1 MTLFKQRVACA
12 GNRLLLAMTDA
23 TVAHGWRVGQVVVGS
38 RKWGCNATKGG
49 SFGVGIY
56 VKIAEIVFPVEKRPE
71 VSPVDMVTIHH
82 VTAG

>member
-1 MTLFKQRVACA
+1 MFKQRVACA

-23 TVAHGWRVGQVVVGS
+23 AVAHGWRVGQVVVGS
-38 RKWGCNATKGG
+38 RKWGCNATLGG
-49 SFGVGIY
+49 PSGVGIY
-56 VKIAEIVFPVEKRPE
+56 VKIAEIVFPVEKRPD